1 MEVTEYLV
9 RADSLLPLGGSLG
22 LEQQVPLPVEA
33 SHMPKNPLNKNC
45 MTGVP
50 SPSYGRTTDPSLR
63 TPARWSEAP
72 SQKDYEKKLI
82 VAQSVVCSV
91 DWRKP
96 WVYSPVLPK
105 SGIVVLACNP

>member
-1 MEVTEYLV
+1 MG
-9 RADSLLPLGGSLG
+9 ADSLLPLGGSLG
-22 LEQQVPLPVEA
+22 LEQQVPLPAEA
-33 SHMPKNPLNKNC
+33 SHMPKNLLNKNC

-50 SPSYGRTTDPSLR
+50 LHPTEEPQTLVLEHQPDGVKTRR
-63 TPARWSEAP
+63 
-72 SQKDYEKKLI
+72 KKI
-82 VAQSVVCSV
+82 TKRNSVVCSI